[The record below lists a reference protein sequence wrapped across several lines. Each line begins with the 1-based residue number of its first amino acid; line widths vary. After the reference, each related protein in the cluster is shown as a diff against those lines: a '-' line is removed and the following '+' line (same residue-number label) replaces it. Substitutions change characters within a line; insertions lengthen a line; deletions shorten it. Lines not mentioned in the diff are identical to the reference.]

1 MKQFKENRRYALS
14 IGIVILLS
22 AASIIAL
29 NYASIRILSAIRAF
43 ANVESEYSKGQK
55 EATRSLIAYVDSAD
69 SWYFRKFKD
78 EIAIPIG
85 DSLARVGLQ
94 NKSDRK
100 LIKEGFLQA
109 RNQSADIDNM
119 IWFFNNFSG
128 VSYFKNTVSEWAAAD
143 RYIGELHRIGQA
155 VRREQVLQTLT
166 PESRRNY
173 IEQIEENNT
182 RISNHQRAFAS
193 ILGEAF
199 RVITSMLLYLN
210 ILFILVILGSAGWF
224 ASELIRQLVVSQ
236 KLIRH
241 QNLAKDEFM
250 SIASH
255 ELKTPITSMKASMQ
269 ILERRANSVAEFA
282 TLRPFVSNANKQVN
296 RLTDLVNELLDVTR
310 IQSGKLVLD
319 KGVTALHDLVKE
331 TVEDMQHISHH
342 IYTIQEL
349 PKAMVYAD
357 SRRIQQVIVN
367 LLSNAAKF
375 SPGSTDIVI
384 GMEKEKDTVK
394 LYVRDF
400 GIGIPQAKIPLIF
413 ERFYRVEENGNVV
426 QGLGLGLY
434 ICSGIIKSHEGKI
447 GADSILEEG
456 STFWFT
462 LPLAPVTE
470 PALFK

>member
-22 AASIIAL
+22 ASAIIGL

-55 EATRSLIAYVDSAD
+55 EATRTLIAYLDSAD
-69 SWYFRKFKD
+69 SKYFRQFED

-85 DSLARVGLQ
+85 DSLARVALQ
-94 NKSDRK
+94 NRSG
-100 LIKEGFLQA
+100 KEAIRRGFLQA

-119 IWFFNNFSG
+119 IWFFNNFSS
-128 VSYFKNTVSEWAAAD
+128 VSYFRNTVSEWAAAD
-143 RYIGELHRIGQA
+143 RYIAELHQIGKS

-166 PESRRNY
+166 PESRKNY
-173 IEQIEENNT
+173 IERIEINND
-182 RISNHQRAFAS
+182 RLSSHQRAFAG

-224 ASELIRQLVVSQ
+224 VSELIRQLVVSQ

-269 ILERRANSVAEFA
+269 ILERRANSSSDFS

-296 RLTDLVNELLDVTR
+296 RLTELVNELLDVTR

-319 KGVTALHDLVKE
+319 KHETALHDLVKE

-349 PKAMVYAD
+349 PKVLIYAD
-357 SRRIQQVIVN
+357 SRRIQQVIIN
-367 LLSNAAKF
+367 LLTNAAKF

-384 GMEKEKDTVK
+384 GMEKDKDSVRF
-394 LYVRDF
+394 YVRDF
-400 GIGIPQAKIPLIF
+400 GIGIPQTKIPLIF

-434 ICSGIIKSHEGKI
+434 ICSGIIKNHSGKI
-447 GADSILEEG
+447 GAESILGEG
-456 STFWFT
+456 STFWFS
-462 LPLAPVTE
+462 LPLAKVNE